1 MRARSFLWAC
11 LLLPNLRGSL
21 STCRWRDPVGY
32 RQSREV
38 YALQW
43 NEPAVRMM
51 SKEAPRHWKEIDSSY
66 ETVGFVNAQATEE
79 VGSGGSMGAELRD
92 RVISL
97 DVHFR

>member
-1 MRARSFLWAC
+1 
-11 LLLPNLRGSL
+11 
-21 STCRWRDPVGY
+21 
-32 RQSREV
+32 
-38 YALQW
+38 
-43 NEPAVRMM
+43 MM